1 MANKLIE
8 LKGIHKEYNGNVV
21 VEDLDVYINE
31 NEFITLV
38 GPSGCGK
45 TTILRMIGGFETP
58 DYGQI
63 ILDGV
68 TINNIPAYQRPI
80 NTVFQKYALFP
91 HLNVFENVAFGL
103 RNFSRILADIKNSVA
118 LKYEDQKTK
127 CLEQLQN
134 DKITKEEKIEL
145 KARLKEIKHKINLE
159 TIEEKNKLI
168 ESKLAD
174 VEAKYEPIIDELN
187 KQIDIEW
194 EKDDEVK
201 EAKNRIKE
209 IKTII
214 EEEISK
220 GVSKSKATKPYES
233 ELKKLNMIAV
243 WTELDRLEKLKK
255 ETLRDKALEI
265 KSAKSLMLNK
275 KQIREKVLE
284 ALKMVKLEGYENR
297 KVDQMSG
304 GQQQR
309 VAIARAIVNRPK
321 ILLLD
326 ESLSALDLKLRQEMQ
341 YELKE
346 LQRKVGITFIFVT
359 HDQEEA
365 LTMSDTIVVLDKGK
379 IQQIGTP
386 MDIYNEP
393 KNRFVANFI
402 GESNIIRGKYL
413 GNKKVEFMNE
423 VFECVDENFEVN
435 EPCDVVIRPE
445 DFDRC
450 SLEDAKLV
458 GVVTNIVFKGVHFEI
473 CADICGMEFVI
484 HDYEIAKVGDKIG
497 LRVDPYEIHLMKVN
511 E

>member
-1 MANKLIE
+1 MPNKLIE
-8 LKGIHKEYNGNVV
+8 LKNIHKEFNGNVV
-21 VEDLDVYINE
+21 IDDFSLYVNE

-68 TINNIPAYQRPI
+68 TINNIPAYQRPV

-103 RNFSRILADIKNSVA
+103 KNFSRILSDIKNSVA
-118 LKYEDQKTK
+118 SKYEDERIQCIKK
-127 CLEQLQN
+127 LQDN
-134 DKITKEEKIEL
+134 TISKEEKIST
-145 KARLKEIKHKINLE
+145 KQRLKEIKRQIQQE
-159 TIEEKNKLI
+159 TNAEKNQLI
-168 ESKLAD
+168 EKKLEE
-174 VEAKYEPIIDELN
+174 VEKKYTPILEELDA
-187 KQIDIEW
+187 QIDIEW

-201 EAKNRIKE
+201 AAKKRIKE
-209 IKTII
+209 I
-214 EEEISK
+214 EELISEQVEK
-220 GVSKSKATKPYES
+220 GVSNSKASKPYDA
-233 ELKKLNMIAV
+233 ELKKLKKVAV
-243 WTELDRLEKLKK
+243 WSELERLESLKK
-255 ETLRDKALEI
+255 QTLKDKALEI

-275 KQIREKVLE
+275 KQIKEKVLE
-284 ALKMVKLEGYENR
+284 ALKMVKLEGYEDR
-297 KVDQMSG
+297 KIDKMSG

-309 VAIARAIVNRPK
+309 VAIARAIVNRPR

-365 LTMSDTIVVLDKGK
+365 LTMSDTIVVMDKGV

-402 GESNIIRGKYL
+402 GESNIIRGTYL
-413 GNKKVEFMNE
+413 GNKQVQFMDQI
-423 VFECVDENFEVN
+423 FDCVDENFSVGEA
-435 EPCDVVIRPE
+435 CDVVIRPE
-445 DFDRC
+445 DFDRLDP
-450 SLEDAKLV
+450 SKAKLV
-458 GVVTNIVFKGVHFEI
+458 GTVTDIVFKGVHFEI
-473 CADICGMEFVI
+473 CADVCGMEFVI

-497 LRVDPYEIHLMKVN
+497 LSVDPYEIHLMKVN

>member
-8 LKGIHKEYNGNVV
+8 LKNIHKEFNGNIVIDDFSLYV
-21 VEDLDVYINE
+21 NE

-63 ILDGV
+63 VLDGV

-80 NTVFQKYALFP
+80 NTVFQRYALFP

-103 RNFSRILADIKNSVA
+103 KNFSRILSDLKNSVA
-118 LKYEDQKTK
+118 AKYEEEKTK
-127 CLEQLQN
+127 CLKELQSN
-134 DKITKEEKIEL
+134 LISKEEKTSL
-145 KARLKEIKHKINLE
+145 KNRLKEIKNQIKQEVNV
-159 TIEEKNKLI
+159 EKNKLI
-168 ESKLAD
+168 ERKLEE
-174 VEAKYEPIIDELN
+174 VERKYTPLLEELDA
-187 KQIDIEW
+187 QIDVEW
-194 EKDDEVK
+194 EKDEEVK
-201 EAKNRIKE
+201 EAKKRIKE
-209 IKTII
+209 IEALI
-214 EEEISK
+214 EEQVSQ
-220 GVSKSKATKPYES
+220 GVSNSKATKPYEA
-233 ELKKLNMIAV
+233 ELKKLKKVAV
-243 WTELDRLEKLKK
+243 WSELERLESLKK
-255 ETLRDKALEI
+255 QALKDKALEI

-275 KQIREKVLE
+275 KQIKEKVLE
-284 ALKMVKLEGYENR
+284 ALKMVKLEGYEDR
-297 KVDQMSG
+297 RIDKMSG

-309 VAIARAIVNRPK
+309 VAIARAIVNRPR

-365 LTMSDTIVVLDKGK
+365 LTMSDTIVVMDKGV

-402 GESNIIRGKYL
+402 GESNIIRGTYL
-413 GNKKVEFMNE
+413 GNKKVQFMNQ
-423 VFECVDENFEVN
+423 VFDCVDENFEVG
-435 EPCDVVIRPE
+435 EACDVVIRPE
-445 DFDRC
+445 DFDR
-450 SLEDAKLV
+450 LDPAKAKLV
-458 GVVTNIVFKGVHFEI
+458 GIVTDIVFKGVHFEI
-473 CADICGMEFVI
+473 CADVCGMEFVI

-497 LRVDPYEIHLMKVN
+497 LSVDPYEIHLMKVH